1 MPTTPT
7 PGDMAPALTVPLID
21 GTIWDLHAQAPDA
34 FTMIVVYRSLHCP
47 ICKTY
52 LRGLH
57 ALHGDFLAKGFAPM
71 VLSMDDAAR
80 ARQAQAE
87 WELDPMPM
95 GHSLSEADAR
105 AWGLF
110 LSRRRKDSEP
120 EIFAEPGLFLVTSA
134 GVLWMVD
141 VANVPFVRP
150 DLSGLLARADMMVE
164 NKDQPPRGGD

>member
-1 MPTTPT
+1 MPTTPM
-7 PGDMAPALTVPLID
+7 PGQKAPDLLLPLTAGGD
-21 GTIWDLHAQAPDA
+21 WDLHRQTPAA

-52 LRGLH
+52 LGSLRDLH
-57 ALHGDFLAKGFAPM
+57 DAFRAKGIEPL
-71 VLSMDDAAR
+71 VVSMDGADR
-80 ARQAQAE
+80 ARTTQAE
-87 WELDPMPM
+87 WGLDPMPM

-110 LSRRRKDSEP
+110 LSRRRKESEP
-120 EIFAEPGLFLVTSA
+120 DLFAEPGLFLVAADGT
-134 GVLWMVD
+134 LWLVD

-150 DLSGLLARADMMVE
+150 DLDGLLARADMMIA